1 MPPAPPPAPAAP
13 RLSVLGGF
21 SLTVDGEPLRPCPSA
36 QRVLVYLAVHGRSR
50 PVQRRTLAE
59 RLWAETTSGRAAAS
73 LRSTLWR
80 LPRPHDRELVRTTPS
95 TVDLA
100 PDVQVDLWAGED
112 QARRLSAGGDPREPA
127 RLEQLEQ
134 FTELTSDLLPDWSE
148 EWLLV
153 EQESYRQ
160 ARLHALER
168 LCTDLAAAGRY
179 QAALAAGLAA
189 VRCEPLRESAHRR
202 VVEVHL
208 AEGNP
213 SEALRQY
220 QAFRRLLADEL
231 GLPPSPAIRRL
242 VQHLLGRPVDARA
255 HGVHGAHGAHGAH
268 GTRGSRA

>member
-1 MPPAPPPAPAAP
+1 MPTAPPPAPAAAP

-21 SLTVDGEPLRPCPSA
+21 ALTVDGEPVRPCPSA

-80 LPRPHDRELVRTTPS
+80 LPRPHDRELVRTTAS

-112 QARRLSAGGDPREPA
+112 QARRLSAGGALDDPGG
-127 RLEQLEQ
+127 LDQLEQ

-168 LCTDLAAAGRY
+168 LCTDLAAAGRHS
-179 QAALAAGLAA
+179 AALAAGLAA

-202 VVEVHL
+202 VIEVHL

-242 VQHLLGRPVDARA
+242 VQHLLGRPVDAPRPA
-255 HGVHGAHGAHGAH
+255 RGP
-268 GTRGSRA
+268 GSRA

>member
-1 MPPAPPPAPAAP
+1 MTAVLTTGAAAP

-21 SLTVDGEPLRPCPSA
+21 ALTVDGEPLQPCPSA
-36 QRVLVYLAVHGRSR
+36 QRVLVYLAVHGRER

-59 RLWAETTSGRAAAS
+59 RLWAETTSSRAAAS

-80 LPRPHDRELVRTTPS
+80 LPRPHDRELVRTTGS

-100 PDVQVDLWAGED
+100 PDVAVDLWAGED
-112 QARRLSAGGDPREPA
+112 QARRISAGRLAE
-127 RLEQLEQ
+127 LEQLEQ

-160 ARLHALER
+160 ARLHALEK

-179 QAALAAGLAA
+179 PAALAAGLAA

-202 VVEVHL
+202 VIEVHL

-213 SEALRQY
+213 SEALRQF

-231 GLPPSPAIRRL
+231 GLPPSPAIRQL
-242 VQHLLGRPVDARA
+242 VQHLLGRPVDAATPQRPA
-255 HGVHGAHGAHGAH
+255 RTSPRPRGGAG
-268 GTRGSRA
+268 